1 MPGCCHNDPTETE
14 PNLENIMTIA
24 EQILESS
31 VDTYGQAIPLEC
43 DIIKFG
49 GVMVDNSSWCF
60 CSGIPY
66 VVWGFSD
73 GSQIVISGTH
83 KYKITAR

>member
-1 MPGCCHNDPTETE
+1 
-14 PNLENIMTIA
+14 MTIA
-24 EQILESS
+24 EQVLQSA
-31 VDTYGQAIPLEC
+31 VDSYGQAIPLES
-43 DIIKFG
+43 DIINYG

>member
-1 MPGCCHNDPTETE
+1 
-14 PNLENIMTIA
+14 MTLA
-24 EQILESS
+24 EQILEYS
-31 VDTYGQAIPLEC
+31 VDTYGQAIPLER
-43 DIIKFG
+43 DIIKSG

-83 KYKITAR
+83 KYKITTR